1 METYEL
7 PAIISPMESTSIY
20 GGSLYQAEE
29 EMNGLERDLVIELT
43 AVPSVRWWHRNIA
56 KREFRI
62 NGFINH
68 YPDLIIMTE
77 NGNIVLA
84 ETKGDH
90 LKNDDS
96 MQKAR
101 LGRAWQKEAGK
112 KYRYYMVFRD
122 DAPAVDGMINMNDF
136 LDILKQL

>member
-1 METYEL
+1 
-7 PAIISPMESTSIY
+7 
-20 GGSLYQAEE
+20 
-29 EMNGLERDLVIELT
+29 
-43 AVPSVRWWHRNIA
+43 
-56 KREFRI
+56 
-62 NGFINH
+62 
-68 YPDLIIMTE
+68 MTE